1 MVQARRGGRPAG
13 RPGGRAVAA
22 AHGESRE
29 TALRSDRSA
38 PLSGVIKTQDNYC
51 GQIPKAA
58 INFATK
64 KGLPCFFKGLEK
76 AAVQL
81 MVNEGKMTVVE
92 QAKEL

>member
-1 MVQARRGGRPAG
+1 MHESTQPPFNSHAPCIAPMV
-13 RPGGRAVAA
+13 
-22 AHGESRE
+22 
-29 TALRSDRSA
+29 D
-38 PLSGVIKTQDNYC
+38 YC

-64 KGLPCFFKGLEK
+64 KGLPCFLEK

-81 MVNEGKMTVVE
+81 MMNEGKMTVVE